1 MYLCG
6 LKKHILK
13 SIFYLMSTSSRI
25 IQFESDHV
33 RLKMNQQIQ
42 QQRITPLTSDHWP
55 LKAEQIS
62 SAQTLTSPS
71 NIAAIDFGTT
81 YSSVVYKTERDE
93 RINYLKLNAIYERV
107 PTAILL
113 QVVDRPQDPHLPVK
127 VIVKEYGMRALTEY
141 SRLRE
146 RDHKN
151 YIYFERIKMTL
162 QHDQVNCS
170 IL

>member
-1 MYLCG
+1 
-6 LKKHILK
+6 
-13 SIFYLMSTSSRI
+13 MSTSSRI
-25 IQFESDHV
+25 IQSDSDHV

-62 SAQTLTSPS
+62 SAQTITSPS
-71 NIAAIDFGTT
+71 NIAAIDFGTM
-81 YSSVVYKTERDE
+81 YSSIVYKTEGDYT
-93 RINYLKLNAIYERV
+93 INYLKLNAIYKRV
-107 PTAILL
+107 PTAVLL
-113 QVVDRPQDPHLPVK
+113 QVVDQPHDPHLPVK
-127 VIVKEYGMRALTEY
+127 VAVKEYGMCAQTEY

-146 RDHKN
+146 RDHKD

-162 QHDQVNCS
+162 QHDEVNCS